1 MNKYVK
7 DLHLDLEQNFKAPS
21 NLWDLGDQ
29 SPESYWDQSDDLLI
43 QKRIKIRFELK
54 TQLDKEITAS
64 VPTTERNIIVI
75 NDNAQTEKEVERLQR
90 ELELAAKDA

>member
-1 MNKYVK
+1 
-7 DLHLDLEQNFKAPS
+7 
-21 NLWDLGDQ
+21 LWDLGDQ

-75 NDNAQTEKEVERLQR
+75 NDNAQTEKEAERLQR
-90 ELELAAKDA
+90 ELELAAKDAELK